1 MQNEKDILKSAQE
14 LKKMP
19 YSVPDGYFDR
29 LKAEMAATASVSGE
43 RQRSFFARLAPY
55 AAMAAVFVFLVTA
68 GTFLLERTTPTV
80 QDEMNEFY
88 FYSSVMPVTDPYA
101 VETIRTAQDEITDED
116 LIEYLIYSGVTAE
129 VIEISNQEI

>member
-29 LKAEMAATASVSGE
+29 LKAQAASAALDSGE
-43 RQRSFFARLAPY
+43 RHRPFFTRLAPY

-68 GTFLLERTTPTV
+68 GTFLLERTTPTA
-80 QDEMNEFY
+80 QDEMEEYF
-88 FYSSVMPVTDPYA
+88 FYSSLMPVTDPYA
-101 VETIRTAQDEITDED
+101 IETVQTAQYEIADD
-116 LIEYLIYSGVTAE
+116 DIIEYLIYSGVTAE